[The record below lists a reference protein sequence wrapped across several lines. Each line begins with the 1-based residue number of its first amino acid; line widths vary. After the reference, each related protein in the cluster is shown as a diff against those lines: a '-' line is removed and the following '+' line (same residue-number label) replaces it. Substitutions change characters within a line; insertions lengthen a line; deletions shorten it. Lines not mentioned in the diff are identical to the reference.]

1 MNFNTGDLSTQNFSL
16 QYPNAF
22 NYMSNS
28 KKESYLG
35 PEIDDDHGKSQLKNT
50 SLCLKRLVGTFLE
63 YIQNTGRSRT
73 ANEDKNYNKNFHTRR
88 GKNIVE
94 NGATTFVC
102 RKEVYQHKTK
112 DDAWMIL
119 HNKVYNVTD
128 IINIH
133 PGGVACLFSCVG
145 LDGTV
150 NFDDVGHSN
159 DAWEMLRPYYIG
171 DLPRSELTGL
181 DNQKSHSMQATKKI
195 EHAAA
200 NQITDDTC
208 KEIRFTNKLR
218 NNPAFR
224 MLILIFTNTATI
236 LGLLALT
243 LFTYL
248 QSQKWSPN

>member
-1 MNFNTGDLSTQNFSL
+1 
-16 QYPNAF
+16 
-22 NYMSNS
+22 
-28 KKESYLG
+28 
-35 PEIDDDHGKSQLKNT
+35 
-50 SLCLKRLVGTFLE
+50 
-63 YIQNTGRSRT
+63 
-73 ANEDKNYNKNFHTRR
+73 
-88 GKNIVE
+88 
-94 NGATTFVC
+94 
-102 RKEVYQHKTK
+102 
-112 DDAWMIL
+112 
-119 HNKVYNVTD
+119 
-128 IINIH
+128 
-133 PGGVACLFSCVG
+133 
-145 LDGTV
+145 
-150 NFDDVGHSN
+150 
-159 DAWEMLRPYYIG
+159 MLRPYYIG